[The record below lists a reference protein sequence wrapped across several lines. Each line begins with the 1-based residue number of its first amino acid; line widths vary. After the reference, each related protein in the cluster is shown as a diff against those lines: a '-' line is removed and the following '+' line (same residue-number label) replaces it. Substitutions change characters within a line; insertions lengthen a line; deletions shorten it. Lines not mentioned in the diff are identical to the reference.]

1 MGVSRSFFS
10 LYLKMSSAELGCT
23 YAAMILHDDGVAV
36 TADKLKSLMDAA
48 GVEYESYWPSIFEKS
63 LGEQDLDKLLTT
75 PAVGGGAAAGP
86 AAGGAAEGGAA
97 AAVEEERKK
106 SSSEDED
113 IEAPMGMF
121 GDDY

>member
-36 TADKLKSLMDAA
+36 TADKLESLMDAA

-75 PAVGGGAAAGP
+75 PA
-86 AAGGAAEGGAA
+86 EGGAA
-97 AAVEEERKK
+97 AAVEEEKKK

>member
-75 PAVGGGAAAGP
+75 PAVG
-86 AAGGAAEGGAA
+86 AA
-97 AAVEEERKK
+97 AAVEEEKKK

>member
-75 PAVGGGAAAGP
+75 PAVGGGAAAG
-86 AAGGAAEGGAA
+86 AA
-97 AAVEEERKK
+97 AAVEEEKKK

>member
-48 GVEYESYWPSIFEKS
+48 GVESESYWPSIFEKS

-75 PAVGGGAAAGP
+75 PAVGG
-86 AAGGAAEGGAA
+86 AA
-97 AAVEEERKK
+97 AAVEEEKKK

>member
-10 LYLKMSSAELGCT
+10 LYLKMSSAELGFT

-75 PAVGGGAAAGP
+75 PAVGGGS

-97 AAVEEERKK
+97 AAVEEEKKK

-113 IEAPMGMF
+113 IEAPMG
-121 GDDY
+121 